1 MCNICFVCT
10 EAWFVSKLARPPNFS
25 DFFIRDVT
33 LSYYILRYI
42 RRPLRQYSGTRLW
55 TLNQLQPGRAC
66 RSLDPL
72 MPSICGVFFYPQS
85 FTCLDT
91 AHAHSSA
98 VTGRRLAATEVFSL
112 MSHFCQNTMTFSERC
127 ASDGQRKVK
136 FWHGC
141 NCDLWT
147 EYTHVAMKE
156 WTFKDWKN

>member
-1 MCNICFVCT
+1 MQYLFCLHGSMICLKISQTSQFQWFFYRRCNT
-10 EAWFVSKLARPPNFS
+10 ELLYPSVYPTSSSAVFGDSALNFEP
-25 DFFIRDVT
+25 VAT
-33 LSYYILRYI
+33 
-42 RRPLRQYSGTRLW
+42 
-55 TLNQLQPGRAC
+55 GRAC

-98 VTGRRLAATEVFSL
+98 VTGRRLAWTEVFSL